1 MLRRLNTRAFTACLC
16 LSLFGP
22 PLPAVARPL
31 PGPPPVIQDAKDRG
45 VFWEIVPRLRSPD
58 RQTVFHAT

>member
-1 MLRRLNTRAFTACLC
+1 
-16 LSLFGP
+16 
-22 PLPAVARPL
+22 VARPL